1 MFEQIISV
9 LMGTASGATIAFI
22 FYQFLTRKYKKLLD
36 FANDLASKF
45 EKIQQTPV
53 PNSVPN
59 PIPVQN
65 PAPKEEE
72 DEKNDDDDDDD
83 DDEEEDKDSETD
95 EIDEI
100 NKEIRALRKQ
110 IVATRDPRM
119 YNFLREKIRYLE
131 NRKKALMALYPSQ
144 KREILS
150 VLPDLSNINLEE
162 IDKLSDEQLMALA
175 QPFMKYI
182 PRQFRSFVN
191 PATVRLF
198 VKNVLPNIIKS
209 GQQTQQTQQQQPQPP
224 IPQKDLE
231 RAIRL

>member
-1 MFEQIISV
+1 MLEQILNV
-9 LMGTASGATIAFI
+9 LMGTASGATIAFV
-22 FYQFLTRKYKKLLD
+22 FYQFFTRKYKKLLD
-36 FANDLASKF
+36 FANDLASKL
-45 EKIQQTPV
+45 EKIQQNPIPNPV
-53 PNSVPN
+53 PVQNSVPN
-59 PIPVQN
+59 PVPNPV
-65 PAPKEEE
+65 PKEE

-83 DDEEEDKDSETD
+83 DEEEDSETD

-131 NRKKALMALYPSQ
+131 NRKKALMSLYPSQ

-150 VLPDLSNINLEE
+150 VLPDLSNINLED

-209 GQQTQQTQQQQPQPP
+209 DQQQQTQQQQQQPP